1 MVTDLQADHVCTIAG
16 FAGVSYGYTSIKR
29 ARMYRVS
36 RVIGLDSGKSSLTQA
51 RAAQNVDV
59 LGHTLATCLRAGK
72 QSMGFSLWM
81 TVPCWSGSTEA
92 SPLPASGT
100 CGGMRTLSTDNL
112 CENIRVLLC
121 VLQHACMTC
130 SDDCCSICQACR
142 M

>member
-1 MVTDLQADHVCTIAG
+1 MFVQLLDLQ
-16 FAGVSYGYTSIKR
+16 
-29 ARMYRVS
+29 VS
-36 RVIGLDSGKSSLTQA
+36 RVGTHRSSVQECTGSAESWVLTQA

-72 QSMGFSLWM
+72 QSMGFSLW
-81 TVPCWSGSTEA
+81 TVVPCWNGSTGA
-92 SPLPASGT
+92 SPLPALGT
-100 CGGMRTLSTDNL
+100 CGGIRNLGTEKL